1 MGQAPRVAGVS
12 AVPLNREQTRMPG
25 IEGLTRFVH
34 LLASMVYLGGSWFL
48 GAALIP
54 GLRAMAP
61 EQRIRTVAAVIRW
74 YHPTSLAALGILV
87 MTGAFTLTSAKAALG
102 PQYFSTLF
110 TLLGPKLLLA
120 FVLVMLSSY
129 QFFGLGLRLVRSLPE
144 DGGAVPAEVQA
155 WQLKVVARIQGCALI
170 GAGLAAALGGLGM
183 ALARS

>member
-1 MGQAPRVAGVS
+1 
-12 AVPLNREQTRMPG
+12 MPG

-120 FVLVMLSSY
+120 FVL
-129 QFFGLGLRLVRSLPE
+129 
-144 DGGAVPAEVQA
+144 
-155 WQLKVVARIQGCALI
+155 
-170 GAGLAAALGGLGM
+170 GAGRGVG
-183 ALARS
+183 RSRDGTGTGVGEGPTSDFEF

>member
-1 MGQAPRVAGVS
+1 MSGV
-12 AVPLNREQTRMPG
+12 EW
-25 IEGLTRFVH
+25 LTRFAH

-54 GLRAMAP
+54 GLSGLAP
-61 EQRIRTVAAVIRW
+61 ERRVRIVAAVIRW
-74 YHPTSLAALGILV
+74 YHPTSLAALGVLV

-102 PQYFSTLF
+102 PQYFPALF

-144 DGGAVPAEVQA
+144 DEGAVNADVQA
-155 WQLKVVARIQGCALI
+155 WQLKVVGRIQACALT
-170 GAGLAAALGGLGM
+170 GAVLAAALGALGL
-183 ALARS
+183 ALART